1 MQIIE
6 TNLFKLPE
14 TLFLML
20 KEGFL
25 PYPTTNATVY
35 ALYDKNKL
43 VSFCAI
49 KKWKKTTELSMIITK
64 KPYRNKGYATKL
76 LTKILKNHKKL
87 YLMTTEELTP
97 FYGRFGF
104 KKTTKAPKII
114 EYRVISANYLRKT
127 IQMKPLVMMKR

>member
-1 MQIIE
+1 MQIKE

-20 KEGFL
+20 EEGFL
-25 PYPTTNATVY
+25 PYPTTSATVY
-35 ALYDKNKL
+35 ALYEKNKL
-43 VSFCAI
+43 ISFCAI

-76 LTKILKNHKKL
+76 LKKVLKQHKKL
-87 YLMTTEELTP
+87 HLMTTDELTP

-104 KKTTKAPKII
+104 KKTDKAPKII
-114 EYRVISANYLRKT
+114 EYRVISANWIRKI